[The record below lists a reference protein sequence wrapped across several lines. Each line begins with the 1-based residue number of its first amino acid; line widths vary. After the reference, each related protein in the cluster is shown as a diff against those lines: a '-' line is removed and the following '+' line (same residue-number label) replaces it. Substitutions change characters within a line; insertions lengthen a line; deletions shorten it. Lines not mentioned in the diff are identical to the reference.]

1 MRVVKSFAL
10 VFCLFVASFAQGGN
24 DSKCNYFWLAVGK
37 ADKIAVIKAAKR
49 GKDLNIDGFLSGE
62 KWQGEIVFPNWIVW
76 QTRVDGRYLLPVS
89 KLKND
94 YVITGQRYSI
104 PVLPK
109 GKEQSLNKL
118 ILEYKKLKPE
128 TEKDFLKKIVSDNK
142 YPELDFV
149 NTRRLSGLGEFN
161 KIMAKKDC
169 NFWAHVFCR
178 NNTEVRTKRYLL
190 YELSRKNFLN
200 CIAVYESALKDPR
213 LSRMTGRIF
222 VRKDKKA
229 FEKLML
235 TWLENESLRNY
246 ALANSQN
253 MLRNRVF
260 VSKAIKYFDPNDK
273 KNLRNFIPLLC
284 VSPTAKAQKFIKD
297 FLCNSKGS
305 KDFMLQF
312 ALINNINRV
321 KSKDYTKELK
331 VFLRN
336 HQKDSFIIKGAAYPA
351 ILASLCRAED
361 VDGYKLT
368 LAYMDKLNP
377 ESKQAMD
384 KAKLHGFMRAFH
396 NYNPHLNTFK
406 KVKADIQS
414 QLAKTQKVKTKK

>member
-1 MRVVKSFAL
+1 MRVVKSLAL
-10 VFCLFVASFAQGGN
+10 VFCLVVASLTQAGSN
-24 DSKCNYFWLAVGK
+24 SKCNYFWLAVGK
-37 ADKIAVIKAAKR
+37 ADKIAVLKAAKR
-49 GKDLNIDGFLSGE
+49 GKDLKINEFLSGE
-62 KWQGEIVFPNWIVW
+62 KCDAKINFPNWVIW
-76 QTRVDGRYLLPVS
+76 QVRKDGEYLLPITKQQS
-89 KLKND
+89 NH
-94 YVITGQRYSI
+94 VITGDKYIIPSIKDKDKEFFVGLLSDYKFYS
-104 PVLPK
+104 
-109 GKEQSLNKL
+109 QNN
-118 ILEYKKLKPE
+118 
-128 TEKDFLKKIVSDNK
+128 EKAFLKKVIIDQFSFITFVSI
-142 YPELDFV
+142 
-149 NTRRLSGLGEFN
+149 RRLSGLGEF
-161 KIMAKKDC
+161 KKVMPKKDC

-178 NNTEVRTKRYLL
+178 KNTDVKTKRYLL
-190 YELSRKNFLN
+190 YELSLKNFLN

-213 LSRMTGRIF
+213 LSRMAGSIF
-222 VRKDKKA
+222 VRKDKKS

-235 TWLENESLRNY
+235 TWLDNDKFRNY

-253 MLRNRVF
+253 MLKNRGF

-297 FLCNSKGS
+297 FLCNSKSS

-312 ALINNINRV
+312 AMINNINRV

-336 HQKDSFIIKGAAYPA
+336 HQKDPFIIKGAAYPA

-361 VDGYKLT
+361 MEGYKLT
-368 LAYMDKLNP
+368 LAYMDKLRP

-406 KVKADIQS
+406 KVKTDIQS

>member
-1 MRVVKSFAL
+1 MRIIKNFAFI
-10 VFCLFVASFAQGGN
+10 FCFVVASFADGGN
-24 DSKCNYFWLAVGK
+24 NPKCNYFWLAVGK
-37 ADKIAVIKAAKR
+37 ADKIAVIKAVKR
-49 GKDLNIDGFLSGE
+49 GKDLKINEFLSGE
-62 KWQGEIVFPNWIVW
+62 KWQGKIAFPNWIVW

-94 YVITGQRYSI
+94 YVIAGQKYSI

-109 GKEQSLNKL
+109 GKGLSLNKI
-118 ILEYKKLKPE
+118 ILEYKKLKSE
-128 TEKDFLKKIVSDNK
+128 SEKDFLVKLVSDNK

-149 NTRRLSGLGEFN
+149 SIRRLSGLGEF
-161 KIMAKKDC
+161 KKVMPKKDC
-169 NFWAHVFCR
+169 NFWVHVFCR
-178 NNTEVRTKRYLL
+178 KNTDVKTKRYLL

-213 LSRMTGRIF
+213 LSRMAGSIF
-222 VRKDKKA
+222 VRKDKKV

-235 TWLENESLRNY
+235 AWLDNDKFRDY

-253 MLRNRVF
+253 MLKNRGF

-297 FLCNSKGS
+297 FLCNSKSS
-305 KDFMLQF
+305 KDFMLQYT
-312 ALINNINRV
+312 LLNNLNQA

-336 HQKDSFIIKGAAYPA
+336 HQKNPFIIKGAAYPA

-361 VDGYKLT
+361 MEGYKLT
-368 LAYMDKLNP
+368 LAYMDKLKP

-414 QLAKTQKVKTKK
+414 QLANTQKVKKKK